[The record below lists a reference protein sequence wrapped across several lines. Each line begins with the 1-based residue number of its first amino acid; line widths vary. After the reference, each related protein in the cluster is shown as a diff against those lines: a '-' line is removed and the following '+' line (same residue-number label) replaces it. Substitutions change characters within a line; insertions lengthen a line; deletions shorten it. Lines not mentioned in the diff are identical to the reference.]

1 MQDWW
6 RNGEG
11 SAASM
16 DGEDLSAA
24 FALRFIVKTQVTSSV
39 LHTSPPSPI
48 NSRTFSAHACLGVLL
63 RASRL
68 VRYTFGSQHQ
78 WH

>member
-1 MQDWW
+1 MRSHPSHTDRQCCRTELAHGLAMQDWW

-39 LHTSPPSPI
+39 LHPSPPPPI
-48 NSRTFSAHACLGVLL
+48 FPQI
-63 RASRL
+63 
-68 VRYTFGSQHQ
+68 F
-78 WH
+78 